1 MLRNIWKLRVALVIA
16 ALVLVAGGAV
26 AFAASE
32 GALKGGAPAA
42 SSGASRSAEGQTG
55 QSEPTGT
62 KTAEPTTT
70 KGTEPTAPPQVNK
83 PGRITSV
90 NCAGGTITITVDGND
105 GSFTAHMT
113 SKTEINIS
121 GHPGACSGL
130 KVNWHVTIKAQQLN
144 GQWVAQSV
152 SQDDSS
158 QNSGGGDHSTPTPAP
173 SH

>member
-1 MLRNIWKLRVALVIA
+1 MLRTVWKLRVVLAIA

-32 GALKGGAPAA
+32 GAQKSGAPTA
-42 SSGASRSAEGQTG
+42 SSGAAQSAEGQT
-55 QSEPTGT
+55 QTSEPT
-62 KTAEPTTT
+62 KTAEPT
-70 KGTEPTAPPQVNK
+70 KGTEPTALPQVNK

-90 NCAGGTITITVDGND
+90 DCAGGTITITVDGND
-105 GSFTAHMT
+105 GAFTAQLT
-113 SKTEINIS
+113 SKTEININ

-130 KVNWHVTIKAQQLN
+130 KVNWHVTIKAQQQN

-158 QNSGGGDHSTPTPAP
+158 PNSGGGDHTPTPAP

>member
-1 MLRNIWKLRVALVIA
+1 MLRTVWKLRVLLAIA
-16 ALVLVAGGAV
+16 AVVLVAGGAV

-32 GALKGGAPAA
+32 GALKSGAPAA
-42 SSGASRSAEGQTG
+42 SSGAARSAEGQTET
-55 QSEPTGT
+55 SEPT
-62 KTAEPTTT
+62 KTAESTTP
-70 KGTEPTAPPQVNK
+70 KGIEPTAPPQVNK

-105 GSFTAHMT
+105 GAFTAQLT
-113 SKTEINIS
+113 SQTEITIN

-130 KVNWHVTIKAQQLN
+130 KVNWHVTMKAQQLN

-158 QNSGGGDHSTPTPAP
+158 PNSGGGDHTPTPAP